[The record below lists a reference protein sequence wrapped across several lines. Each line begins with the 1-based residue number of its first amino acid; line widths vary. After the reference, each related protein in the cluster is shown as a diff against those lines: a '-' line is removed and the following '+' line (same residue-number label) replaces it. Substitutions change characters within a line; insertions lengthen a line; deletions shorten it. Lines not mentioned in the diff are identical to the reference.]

1 MFLELAMRLINVILW
16 MGLVIGFGG
25 LSIENSAPVT
35 LRVIQNVEVEIP
47 LFVALLGAMGLGAL
61 LVLASTVWSE
71 IRQFNVNRQTADQQS
86 QKIRDLEQTI
96 ANFPGKADH

>member
-1 MFLELAMRLINVILW
+1 MRLINGMLW
-16 MGLVIGFGG
+16 IGLTIGLGG

-35 LRVIQNVEVEIP
+35 LKVIQNVEVEIP

-71 IRQFNVNRQTADQQS
+71 IRQFNVNRQTVTQQS

-96 ANFPGKADH
+96 AQFSGAANL

>member
-1 MFLELAMRLINVILW
+1 MRLVNVILW
-16 MGLVIGFGG
+16 IGLVIGFSG

-35 LRVIQNVEVEIP
+35 LKVIQNVEVEIP

-71 IRQFNVNRQTADQQS
+71 IRQFRVNRQTVDQQS

-96 ANFPGKADH
+96 AQFPDTANL

>member
-1 MFLELAMRLINVILW
+1 MRLINVILW
-16 MGLVIGFGG
+16 IGLAIGLGG

-35 LRVIQNVEVEIP
+35 LKVLQNVEVEIP

-61 LVLASTVWSE
+61 PVLASTVWSE
-71 IRQFNVNRQTADQQS
+71 IRQFNVNRQTVSQQS

-96 ANFPGKADH
+96 AQFPGTANL